1 MDLNEQMKSNNE
13 QTLFTSDQKSSIYK
27 KYLIPLKVR
36 ISNIL
41 LYDSEAA
48 SVFLQKYN
56 EITKKEEMTT
66 IMTDITELE
75 NEINEYEK
83 SDNGKE
89 KLSEEQSIT
98 INNKLESLLGK
109 CEELDIKDFEGEFSD
124 IKEMYIKNSE
134 NYSYSD
140 KDSIEQKIASVLA
153 KLIMIKTRENILD
166 LHSEISEDDVP
177 RLAMVINH
185 AIYTL
190 LQSKN
195 PNIQDIVNEI
205 KYKMINRQDAVYDV
219 EIWRLLDSAQR
230 SDEKIQQ
237 RNGKANKEQE
247 KSEIQNLGES
257 SQNTLLPVIPKQR
270 RNFHF
275 PSLGNIF
282 QRRTLK
288 IGKQRMALSD
298 TVVLG
303 DKTVKVQDLAN
314 IDMEWLA
321 ERIPEEMLTD
331 IENEML
337 IQENNENFK
346 ERYIPNRKTPI
357 YDFFNE
363 EIDVNEIFSFDFYNE
378 NGSKLV
384 LIMHALKNGIILTD
398 EHMMKTTDMK
408 AVAGVSYDTILKI
421 MSTVYYA
428 EFIDETIGSSLSQ
441 ELENEIGIWFE
452 KIITK
457 KTKIYNNAY
466 DQLTPKEEQSID
478 KIPILHNLQISYN
491 RLKIHIDRTESD
503 FRTQEDTKRKKFYEN
518 NQLKNELKIDSSK
531 QKKLIRLMLEKDDKK
546 EQQSSTELVD
556 NENKEGT
563 SDRGGE

>member
-1 MDLNEQMKSNNE
+1 MDLNEQMKEDNE
-13 QTLFTSDQKSSIYK
+13 DYLFSKSQKESIYNK
-27 KYLIPLKVR
+27 HLIPLKLK
-36 ISNIL
+36 ISQIL
-41 LYDSEAA
+41 LYDSEVA

-56 EITKKEEMTT
+56 EITKKEDITT
-66 IMTDITELE
+66 IMKDIVELE

-89 KLSEEQSIT
+89 KLSEGQSAI
-98 INNKLESLLGK
+98 INNQLESLLGK
-109 CEELDIKDFEGEFSD
+109 CEELDIKDFESKFLD
-124 IKEMYIKNSE
+124 IKEMYMKNSE

-140 KDSIEQKIASVLA
+140 KDSIEQKISSAQA
-153 KLIMIKTRENILD
+153 RLIMKKCRENILD
-166 LHSEISEDDVP
+166 LHSEISEEDAA
-177 RLAMVINH
+177 RLTMAINNET
-185 AIYTL
+185 YTL
-190 LQSKN
+190 MQSQN

-205 KYKMINRQDAVYDV
+205 KYKMIDREDAVYDV
-219 EIWRLLDSAQR
+219 EIWKLLDSAQR
-230 SDEKIQQ
+230 SGERIEQ
-237 RNGKANKEQE
+237 RNNKTNTVQR
-247 KSEIQNLGES
+247 KNDTQNLEES
-257 SQNTLLPVIPKQR
+257 SQNILLPAIPKQR

-275 PSLGNIF
+275 PSLGNLF

-288 IGKQRMALSD
+288 IGKQRMRLAN
-298 TVVLG
+298 TVQIG
-303 DKTVKVQDLAN
+303 DETVRVQDLAN
-314 IDMEWLA
+314 VDMEWLA
-321 ERIPEEMLTD
+321 ERIPEEMLND
-331 IENEML
+331 IENERL

-357 YDFFNE
+357 YDFFDE
-363 EIDVNEIFSFDFYNE
+363 EIDVNKIFSFCFYNE

-384 LIMHALKNGIILTD
+384 LIMHALKYAIILTD
-398 EHMMKTTDMK
+398 ENMMKTTDMK
-408 AVAGVSYDTILKI
+408 AAVGVSYDTILKI
-421 MSTVYYA
+421 MSTVDYA
-428 EFIDETIGSSLSQ
+428 EFIDETIGSSLSE

-457 KTKIYNNAY
+457 KTKIYNNLY
-466 DQLTPKEEQSID
+466 DELTPREEQSID

-503 FRTQEDTKRKKFYEN
+503 FRTQENTKRNRFYEN

-531 QKKLIRLMLEKDDKK
+531 QKKLIRLMLQKEDKK